1 MVVLIYCVRD
11 MKKIVLASSSPR
23 RKELLEKFG
32 LSFKVD
38 AGTFREDFSQGME
51 PHKLAREISLG
62 KADSVA
68 WKYPD
73 ALIIGADTFIILA
86 NQIIGK
92 PQTEEEARQML
103 QIISDNSHLVITAF
117 TVIDTSS
124 GKIVSHSVET
134 KVHIREISAEEIE
147 AYIKTG
153 EPLGKAGGYAIQ
165 GLGAL
170 FVEKTEGDYYNV
182 VGLPMYEL
190 MKTLKEFGICV
201 L

>member
-1 MVVLIYCVRD
+1 MR
-11 MKKIVLASSSPR
+11 KIVLASSSPR

-32 LSFKVD
+32 LSFTVD
-38 AGTFREDFSQGME
+38 TGTFREDFSRGME

-62 KADSVA
+62 KAEAVSR
-68 WKYPD
+68 KHPD

-86 NQIIGK
+86 NRIIGK
-92 PQTEEEARQML
+92 PQTEEEAREML
-103 QIISDNSHLVITAF
+103 QNISDNSHLVITGF
-117 TVIDTSS
+117 TVIDTAS
-124 GKIVSHSVET
+124 GRIVSHSVET
-134 KVHIREISAEEIE
+134 KVYMREISPQEIE

-170 FVEKTEGDYYNV
+170 FVEKIEGDYYNV

-190 MKTLKEFGICV
+190 MKTLKEFGIQV

>member
-1 MVVLIYCVRD
+1 MRQ
-11 MKKIVLASSSPR
+11 IVLASSSPR

-32 LSFKVD
+32 LCFTVD
-38 AGTFREDFSQGME
+38 AGSFREDLSQGME

-73 ALIIGADTFIILA
+73 AVVIGVDTFGILG
-86 NQIIGK
+86 NRILGK
-92 PQTEEEARQML
+92 PETEDEARAML
-103 QIISDNSHLVITAF
+103 SAISDRSHLVITGF
-117 TVIDTSS
+117 TVIDTAS

-134 KVHIREISAEEIE
+134 KVYMRQLSPQEIE
-147 AYIKTG
+147 SYIKTG

-170 FVEKTEGDYYNV
+170 FVEKIEGDYLNV
-182 VGLPMYEL
+182 VGLPMYAL
-190 MKTLKEFGICV
+190 MNTLKEFGISI

>member
-1 MVVLIYCVRD
+1 MRQ
-11 MKKIVLASSSPR
+11 IVLASSSPR

-32 LSFKVD
+32 LRFTVD
-38 AGTFREDFSQGME
+38 AGAFREDLSRGME

-73 ALIIGADTFIILA
+73 ALVIGVDTFGILG
-86 NQIIGK
+86 NRILGK
-92 PQTEEEARQML
+92 PETEDEACEML
-103 QIISDNSHLVITAF
+103 AAISGRWHLVITGF
-117 TVIDTSS
+117 TVIDTAC
-124 GKIVSHSVET
+124 GKIASHSVET
-134 KVHIREISAEEIE
+134 KVYIRKISPEEIE

-170 FVEKTEGDYYNV
+170 FVEKIEGDYFNV
-182 VGLPMYEL
+182 VGLPMYAL
-190 MKTLKEFGICV
+190 MNTLREFGISII
-201 L
+201 

>member
-1 MVVLIYCVRD
+1 
-11 MKKIVLASSSPR
+11 
-23 RKELLEKFG
+23 
-32 LSFKVD
+32 
-38 AGTFREDFSQGME
+38 ME

-62 KADSVA
+62 KAEAVSR
-68 WKYPD
+68 KHPD

-86 NQIIGK
+86 NRIIGK
-92 PQTEEEARQML
+92 PQTEEEAREML
-103 QIISDNSHLVITAF
+103 QNISDNSHLVITGF
-117 TVIDTSS
+117 TVIDTAS
-124 GKIVSHSVET
+124 GRIVSHSVET
-134 KVHIREISAEEIE
+134 KVYMREISPQEIE

-170 FVEKTEGDYYNV
+170 FVEKIEGDYYNV

-190 MKTLKEFGICV
+190 MKTLKEFGIQV